1 MRPVLLKW
9 IARRSI
15 SKCSSRLSNRDGA
28 MVPSAKFQIKEVA
41 ASDVPIEKMSLSRGL
56 VMNKFEKD
64 FMIYP
69 EYTDTDDVKAIQG
82 FTEVLKRTL
91 NLTVDHTE
99 LERQGSLTDA
109 VKGALNDSAVFAAL
123 SPAEYGGLGMG
134 FKDRVKIFE
143 DLSIDWNIY
152 ANVVAV
158 NALANTLLLFGSEE
172 LKEKYFPLITSGK
185 CRPVIAFVNGS
196 SLSNA

>member
-1 MRPVLLKW
+1 
-9 IARRSI
+9 
-15 SKCSSRLSNRDGA
+15 
-28 MVPSAKFQIKEVA
+28 
-41 ASDVPIEKMSLSRGL
+41 
-56 VMNKFEKD
+56 
-64 FMIYP
+64 
-69 EYTDTDDVKAIQG
+69 
-82 FTEVLKRTL
+82 
-91 NLTVDHTE
+91 
-99 LERQGSLTDA
+99 
-109 VKGALNDSAVFAAL
+109 
-123 SPAEYGGLGMG
+123 MG

-196 SLSNA
+196 SSSNAEIVGGMRTQSLIRLEDVPCIGMHNANLAVVFATSIHHESVSG